1 MKTKQINMKLTRENT
16 ALDLSKLTEGE
27 LREISKLTQLSIL
40 DASCKLSKQAVGC
53 YYTHRYAIDGTT
65 LISFDHFKSIHFTEQ
80 EDKPTYEELV
90 EALRD
95 CFYFIEELN
104 NHGITNWSEN
114 SKVKQLLERIK

>member
-27 LREISKLTQLSIL
+27 LKEVTEKLKLTNKDNLRFLMIHYNNYVIHQCLTYGW
-40 DASCKLSKQAVGC
+40 KL
-53 YYTHRYAIDGTT
+53 IDFTA
-65 LISFDHFKSIHFTEQ
+65 FKSIHFPEQ